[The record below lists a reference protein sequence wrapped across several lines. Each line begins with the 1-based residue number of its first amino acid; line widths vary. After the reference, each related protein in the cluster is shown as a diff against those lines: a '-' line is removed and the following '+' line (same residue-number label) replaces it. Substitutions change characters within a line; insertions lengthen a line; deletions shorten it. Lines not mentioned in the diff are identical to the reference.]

1 MQVWLPNPVVIS
13 PEPLRE
19 NITRAT
25 VGPQR
30 IKLPDTHTPL
40 LHPCLCP
47 WFSISCQISFLWQW
61 EWTGIKTL
69 RRTQRGIKQLK
80 NQKQDHFISSY
91 FKNWWDGISRYTT
104 KVHLVASPLPNF
116 LKKPWCRP
124 MITSTITIILSH
136 FFKKQ
141 TLYWI
146 NTQTSFG
153 LYFIM
158 STTWMSYTQ
167 CCLTAA
173 VSPTAAALCAFTP
186 SRAWRWPRCSYVLHS
201 HESQA
206 LLVLSGPGLT
216 AI

>member
-104 KVHLVASPLPNF
+104 KVHLVASPLHNV

-136 FFKKQ
+136 FFKNKH
-141 TLYWI
+141 
-146 NTQTSFG
+146 
-153 LYFIM
+153 
-158 STTWMSYTQ
+158 YTESIPKPLLGYILLCLQ
-167 CCLTAA
+167 LGCLTL
-173 VSPTAAALCAFTP
+173 SAALQPLSAQQQ
-186 SRAWRWPRCSYVLHS
+186 LHC
-201 HESQA
+201 
-206 LLVLSGPGLT
+206 VLSPLRVHEGGHGVPMSSIHMNHRHCWFSPGQ
-216 AI
+216 A